1 MIQIPQLNQYFIFR
15 DKSQIQN
22 TYEAIALI
30 EHKGQMT
37 KDGQGQ
43 GHYICDVK
51 CSDNEWFRTNDNNWP
66 IKLPFQSVTKQ
77 CVVAL
82 YKRTN

>member
-1 MIQIPQLNQYFIFR
+1 
-15 DKSQIQN
+15 
-22 TYEAIALI
+22 
-30 EHKGQMT
+30 MT

-51 CSDNEWFRTNDNNWP
+51 CSDNEWFRTNDNNQP
-66 IKLPFQSVTKQ
+66 IKLSFQDVTKQ

-82 YKRTN
+82 YKRIN